1 MAKIQT
7 LNAISLLLL
16 ELFITFLLLGFPD
29 KLGLHF
35 RYGSVGLA
43 CKLDYFMLRSRA
55 FAKNISDPTGSNGI
69 LPAFL
74 NYFLQFNMCKFN
86 MLFLSKYLF
95 LTSTPGH
102 HLVP

>member
-1 MAKIQT
+1 M
-7 LNAISLLLL
+7 

-55 FAKNISDPTGSNGI
+55 FAKNISDPIGSNGI

-74 NYFLQFNMCKFN
+74 NYFLQLNMCKFN
-86 MLFLSKYLF
+86 MLFFVQIFILNFNSWPPSCPVNKANQPCSF
-95 LTSTPGH
+95 L
-102 HLVP
+102 